1 MEKNRSENNEHD
13 KTEVNQRSN
22 RKPGFKRNGKQDRKS
37 FTKSGVVAGFM
48 MGSKNSE
55 MVVID
60 TAAKV
65 NSLVNLNEFSEKPKL
80 GERFTFEVIRKNEDG
95 SYMLSK
101 SAFDKNSKKTFSDY
115 LDMLVRRIVPV
126 TAEIL
131 MKDANGYEVKLLNEK
146 LNGSKALLMTNMDL
160 VIGEQVSV
168 VIANFVGDRIR
179 CVLKV
184 DEKLPVQPGDFI
196 KGRIVSGNDFFVIM
210 EPNAIHAIPES
221 YEVNVYKADCGS
233 GLDYDSRAE
242 NTQEYN
248 LQVMWTAGRNV
259 FCRLAEEELQTG
271 EVYTGVI
278 ESIKHNGVFVSVKNN
293 SVFVSLSEFAWG
305 GYSDQARKKM
315 QIGDTVKVYILP
327 QKSDDTRLQGSLKMS
342 DMKPFEEF
350 VANYKVGMPF
360 EVEVI
365 TVCKEDPKRKSKMV
379 LVKPKDK
386 KFDIIMTLYL
396 SSVTAIEVGQTIR
409 VAIKA
414 ITAEN
419 KVIIYLVN
427 ARPQVNRY
435 SNNRFFAAAG
445 VKYDCIVTRILPDGV
460 MVALEDNTSVHGT
473 MYITGSDQYN
483 DGSNGSQQSRIKC
496 FIEWKN
502 GSYMFTPVTAS
513 GTAFGDLFGDIEY

>member
-1 MEKNRSENNEHD
+1 MEKNKSKNSEHD
-13 KTEVNQRSN
+13 NTEINQRSN
-22 RKPGFKRNGKQDRKS
+22 RKPGFKRDGKQERKS
-37 FTKSGVVAGFM
+37 FTKSGVVAGFII
-48 MGSKNSE
+48 GPKNVE
-55 MVVID
+55 LVVID
-60 TAAKV
+60 TGEKA
-65 NSLVNLNEFSEKPKL
+65 NSFVNLKEFRQKPQL
-80 GERFTFEVIRKNEDG
+80 GEKFTFQVIKKKEDG
-95 SYMLSK
+95 GYILSK
-101 SAFDKNSKKTFSDY
+101 STFDKNSKKTFSEY
-115 LDMLVRRIVPV
+115 LDMLVRRIIPV

-131 MKDANGYEVKLLNEK
+131 MKDTNGYEVKLLSEK
-146 LNGSKALLMTNMDL
+146 LNDSKAFLITNMDL
-160 VIGEQVSV
+160 VIGQQVSV
-168 VIANFVGDRIR
+168 VIANFVDDRIR

-196 KGRIVSGNDFFVIM
+196 KGRIVSGNDFFVIV

-221 YEVNVYKADCGS
+221 YEVNVYKAHSGS

-248 LQVMWTAGRNV
+248 LQVMWTVGRNV
-259 FCRLAEEELQTG
+259 FCRLAEEELKTG
-271 EVYTGVI
+271 EVYSGVI

-315 QIGDTVKVYILP
+315 QIGDAVKVYILP

-342 DMKPFEEF
+342 DMKPFQDF
-350 VANYKVGMPF
+350 VAHHKVGMPF

-365 TVCKEDPKRKSKMV
+365 TVCKEDSKRKSIMV
-379 LVKPKDK
+379 LVKSIDK

-396 SSVTAIEVGQTIR
+396 SSATPIEVGQIIR

-427 ARPQVNRY
+427 ARPHVNRY
-435 SNNRFFAAAG
+435 SNNRFFATAG
-445 VKYDCIVTRILPDGV
+445 VKYDCIVTKILPDGV
-460 MVALEDNTSVHGT
+460 IVALEDNSSVHGM
-473 MYITGSDQYN
+473 MYITGNDQYS
-483 DGSNGSQQSRIKC
+483 DGSNGDQQSRMKC

-502 GSYMFTPVTAS
+502 GSYMFTPVTAT